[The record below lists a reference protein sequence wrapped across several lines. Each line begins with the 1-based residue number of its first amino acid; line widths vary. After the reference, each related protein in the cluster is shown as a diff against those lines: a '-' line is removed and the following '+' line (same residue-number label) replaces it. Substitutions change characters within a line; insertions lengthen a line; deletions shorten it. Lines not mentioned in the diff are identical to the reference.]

1 MDKKRPDLS
10 IALIGSPNT
19 GKTTIFNGL
28 TGMRCHTGNWNGK
41 TAAPT
46 QGSFSMN
53 HQTYLVT
60 DLPGIYS
67 PDSFSWIEKK
77 PFHMFLM
84 ILSPAC
90 LEQNLCLLKKLLS
103 LDYIKDNRLPVILCI
118 NFRDEAEKKG
128 IEIDYQLL
136 EDVLQIPVLS
146 CCALSP
152 RSFGQIRRIIRDANE
167 RHFNYDCLDFCP
179 KQLFKETV
187 RFTRPEHSPCQDI
200 TDRITLSPVPGVFLM
215 FFLFL
220 SLSWLTQTCASL
232 PGSLLSNRLIWLETK
247 LLAAMT
253 AWNIPPWLISMI
265 ADGFYRSLSWLIFM
279 MMVPLTVFLLLFTLL
294 EDAGCLPR
302 IAFHMDP
309 AFRCCRCCTKQCM
322 TTAMGFVCNAAGIS
336 QSASIDSPRE
346 RLIAILTNSFVPCSR
361 QLPILLFM
369 ISLLFWSEPSITSLQ
384 TARTVPVFVSLVP
397 ALTLTLLILLSITAS
412 LFMSWLLSHTL
423 LRGIPPSFVLE
434 LPPLR
439 RPIVHKTILRSLRDL
454 VLPALLRTLAWML
467 PTVSAV
473 WLTAYFFPGFF
484 CSVIRFLDPPG
495 RLMGLNGSIL
505 FAFLMAFPTSEMV
518 IPIILTTEAFPVSSL
533 IAFHGWTRITIVC
546 TMIFCLFHWPCLT
559 TILRIKKET
568 GSWKW
573 TAVSILLPTLLGAGL
588 CMLFSGISAVLPF
601 LP

>member
-28 TGMRCHTGNWNGK
+28 TGMHCHTGNWNGK
-41 TAAPT
+41 TAVPS

-53 HQTYLVT
+53 RQTYLVT

-67 PDSFSWIEKK
+67 SDSFSWIEKT
-77 PFHMFLM
+77 PFHMFLL
-84 ILSPAC
+84 ILSPVC
-90 LEQNLCLLKKLLS
+90 LEQNLYLLKKLLS

-146 CCALSP
+146 CCALYPYSL
-152 RSFGQIRRIIRDANE
+152 SQIRQVIRDANE

-179 KQLFKETV
+179 KQLYKETV
-187 RFTRPEHSPCQDI
+187 RFTRPEHDQCQDI
-200 TDRITLSPVPGVFLM
+200 TDRITLNPVLGVFLM

-220 SLSWLTQTCASL
+220 SLSWLTLACASL
-232 PGSLLSNRLIWLETK
+232 PKNLLSASLMWVETK
-247 LLAAMT
+247 LLAAMA
-253 AWNIPPWLISMI
+253 AWNTPPWLISMI
-265 ADGFYRSLSWLIFM
+265 VDGFYHSFSWLISM
-279 MMVPLTVFLLLFTLL
+279 MMVPLTVFLLLFALL

-322 TTAMGFVCNAAGIS
+322 TTAMGFVCNAAGIR
-336 QSASIDSPRE
+336 QSAAIDSPRE
-346 RLIAILTNSFVPCSR
+346 RLIAILTNSFVPCSK

-369 ISLLFWSEPSITSLQ
+369 ISLLFWSEPSITSL
-384 TARTVPVFVSLVP
+384 RTVPVFVSLVP
-397 ALTLTLLILLSITAS
+397 ALTLTLLILLSITFS

-423 LRGIPPSFVLE
+423 LRGTPPSFVLE

-439 RPIVHKTILRSLRDL
+439 CPNIHKTVLRSLQDQ
-454 VLPALLRTLAWML
+454 VLPALLRTLAIMV
-467 PTVSAV
+467 PVVSAV
-473 WLTAYFFPGFF
+473 WLTAYFFPDLF
-484 CSVIRFLDPPG
+484 CSVICFLESPG
-495 RLMGLNGSIL
+495 HLMGLNGNIL
-505 FAFLMAFPTSEMV
+505 FAFLAAFPASEMV
-518 IPIILTTEAFPVSSL
+518 IPIILTTEAFPVPSL
-533 IAFHGWTRITIVC
+533 IAFHGWSRTTIVC

-573 TAVSILLPTLLGAGL
+573 TAVSILLPTLSGAGL
-588 CMLFSGISAVLPF
+588 CMLFSAISAVLPF